1 LSDIGLYC
9 LRFALVVALLG
20 LGAGLQA
27 GLAGRAEWTRV
38 AERTVYVVF
47 GFLALA
53 TLALLYALATHDFQL
68 AYVARHSARD
78 LPLLYRLTAMW
89 GGQDGWLMLWA
100 LLLTGFASAAVRTH
114 RRSSH
119 KLLPWV
125 VVVAMVNAL
134 FFLVLINFVSVPFEK
149 LPSERVLSDGMG
161 LSPLL
166 QHPLMTARPLALV
179 AGFAGF
185 SIPFAFCFA
194 ALITGELGTTW
205 LRTTRRWA
213 LFAWTMLTL
222 GLILGGLWA
231 YQALGS
237 GSYWSW
243 DPAENAALMPWL
255 AGTAYLHSA
264 MVQDKRDMG
273 KTWSAVLIG
282 LTFALC
288 LFGAFVIHSGAV
300 PSSHSL
306 TDPSRTGG
314 LFSGYL
320 VLMAGAFA
328 IATAA
333 RRRQLESSHRL
344 ESMWSRE
351 AGFLLQNCLLVV
363 LLGVVFV
370 GTLWPVFSES
380 LGDGRVRLG
389 PPYFHSWAGPPAL
402 LLLFLMG
409 AVPVAAW
416 RRTPA
421 ISLLRRLAWPTAAS
435 LGVGLAIAVGLRGD
449 VGFWPL
455 GCWVL
460 STFALLAMAWELW
473 RTLTARARKRGETR
487 LRAAT
492 ALLRENRRRFGGT
505 VIHLGV
511 VCTVL
516 GFSGAA
522 FHRETRET
530 LSPDQSAQ
538 IGAYRL
544 EYQTATAVPT
554 QHYEGARVRLALYRE
569 EEAVGVMLPERREY
583 WLNEQST
590 SIPSIHSR
598 LHEDLY
604 VSLTAL
610 ESDGSATLE
619 IHLNPLVSWVWIGG
633 VILTAGCVVALWPRP
648 RRERET

>member
-9 LRFALVVALLG
+9 LRFALVMALLG

-38 AERTVYVVF
+38 AERTVYAVF
-47 GFLALA
+47 GFLSLA
-53 TLALLYALATHDFQL
+53 TLALLHALATHDFQL

-78 LPLLYRLTAMW
+78 LPLLYRLTALW
-89 GGQDGWLMLWA
+89 SGQDGWLMLWA
-100 LLLTGFASAAVRTH
+100 LLLAGFASAAVWTH
-114 RRSSH
+114 RRSSR
-119 KLLPWV
+119 KLMPWV
-125 VVVAMVNAL
+125 VVVVLVNAL
-134 FFLVLINFVSVPFEK
+134 FFLALINFVSVPFEK
-149 LPSERVLSDGMG
+149 LPSARVLSDGMG

-166 QHPLMTARPLALV
+166 QHPLMIARPAALA

-185 SIPFAFCFA
+185 SIPFAFCCA

-213 LFAWTMLTL
+213 LLAWTMLTL

-231 YQALGS
+231 YQVLGS

-264 MVQDKRDMG
+264 MIQDKRDMG

-288 LFGAFVIHSGAV
+288 LFGAFLTYGGAV
-300 PSSHSL
+300 PSAHSFV
-306 TDPSRTGG
+306 DPSRVGG
-314 LFSGYL
+314 LLSGYTAL
-320 VLMAGAFA
+320 LAGAFA
-328 IATAA
+328 IATAT
-333 RRRQLESSHRL
+333 RRRQLESSRRV
-344 ESMWSRE
+344 ESVWSRE
-351 AGFLLQNCLLVV
+351 AAFLLHNWLLMI
-363 LLGVVFV
+363 LLGMVFA

-380 LGDGRVRLG
+380 LGDGRVDLG
-389 PPYFHSWAGPPAL
+389 PAYFQFWAGPPAL

-409 AVPVAAW
+409 AGPVAAW
-416 RRTPA
+416 SQTPA
-421 ISLLRRLAWPTAAS
+421 VSLLRQLAWPTAAG
-435 LGVGLAIAVGLRGD
+435 LGVGLAVAVGLRAA

-455 GCWVL
+455 GCWAL
-460 STFALLAMAWELW
+460 STFALLATVQELW
-473 RTLTARARKRGETR
+473 RTLTARAGKRGQTR
-487 LRAAT
+487 LRAA
-492 ALLRENRRRFGGT
+492 AGLLRENRRRCGGI
-505 VIHLGV
+505 VVHLGV
-511 VCTVL
+511 VCTML

-538 IGAYRL
+538 IGDYRL
-544 EYQTATAVPT
+544 EYQTSTAIPT
-554 QHYEGARVRLALYRE
+554 RHYQGARVRVALYRG
-569 EEAVGVMLPERREY
+569 EEAAGIMLPERRGY
-583 WLNEQST
+583 WLEEQST

-598 LHEDLY
+598 LSEDLY

-610 ESDGSATLE
+610 ESDGSAALE

-633 VILTAGCVVALWPRP
+633 VILTAGGVIAIGLRIRR
-648 RRERET
+648 RRET

>member
-1 LSDIGLYC
+1 
-9 LRFALVVALLG
+9 
-20 LGAGLQA
+20 
-27 GLAGRAEWTRV
+27 
-38 AERTVYVVF
+38 
-47 GFLALA
+47 
-53 TLALLYALATHDFQL
+53 
-68 AYVARHSARD
+68 
-78 LPLLYRLTAMW
+78 
-89 GGQDGWLMLWA
+89 
-100 LLLTGFASAAVRTH
+100 
-114 RRSSH
+114 
-119 KLLPWV
+119 
-125 VVVAMVNAL
+125 MVNAL
-134 FFLVLINFVSVPFEK
+134 FFLVLTNFVSVPFEK
-149 LPSERVLSDGMG
+149 LPSERLLSDGMG

-166 QHPLMTARPLALV
+166 QHPLMTARPVALV

-213 LFAWTMLTL
+213 LFAWTLLTL

-231 YQALGS
+231 YQVLGS

-264 MVQDKRDMG
+264 VVQDKRDML

-288 LFGAFVIHSGAV
+288 LFGAFLTYSGAV
-300 PSSHSL
+300 QSAHSFV
-306 TDPSRTGG
+306 DPSRTGG

-320 VLMAGAFA
+320 ALMAGGFA

-333 RRRQLESSHRL
+333 RRRQLESSRRL

-351 AGFLLQNCLLVV
+351 AGFLLNNWVLMI
-363 LLGVVFV
+363 LLGVVFA

-380 LGDGRVRLG
+380 LGDGRVDLG
-389 PPYFHSWAGPPAL
+389 SPYFHSWAGPPAL
-402 LLLFLMG
+402 FLLFLMG
-409 AVPVAAW
+409 AVSVVAW
-416 RRTPA
+416 RQTPA
-421 ISLLRRLAWPTAAS
+421 ISLLRQLAWPTAAG
-435 LGVGLAIAVGLRGD
+435 LVVGLAVAVGLRGA

-460 STFALLAMAWELW
+460 STFALLAMTQEFW
-473 RTLTARARKRGETR
+473 RSITARAGKRGETR

-492 ALLRENRRRFGGT
+492 GLLRENRRRCGGT
-505 VIHLGV
+505 VVHLGV
-511 VCTVL
+511 VCTML

-522 FHRETRET
+522 FHQETRET

-538 IGAYRL
+538 LGDYRL
-544 EYQTATAVPT
+544 EYQTSTAFPT
-554 QHYEGARVRLALYRE
+554 QHYQGARVRVALYRGD
-569 EEAVGVMLPERREY
+569 AIVGVMLPERRRY
-583 WLNEQST
+583 WLEQQST

-598 LHEDLY
+598 LNEDLY

-633 VILTAGCVVALWPRP
+633 VILTAGCVVAIWPRA
-648 RRERET
+648 RRGRET